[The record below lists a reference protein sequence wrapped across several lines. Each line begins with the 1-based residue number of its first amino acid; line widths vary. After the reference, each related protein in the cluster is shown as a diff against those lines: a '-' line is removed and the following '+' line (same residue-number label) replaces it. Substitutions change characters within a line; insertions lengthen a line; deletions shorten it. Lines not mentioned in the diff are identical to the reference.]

1 MSLAGGDLS
10 EWLRLA
16 LPLGIGGLITWLVAR
31 RGGWRREENPVAEDI
46 GDPYR
51 AYSRDHDRTLAARDV
66 PAALEG
72 HRLDGA
78 EARALRDPDL
88 WAAEVHASRAI
99 LATYTRDRSERFRQA
114 VAADLALAPPQDW
127 AVCILVDQSG
137 SMRGD
142 GMRHTAAATRWLADN
157 LHAMGLHTALLGFTT
172 LGWKGGEPRQQWLK
186 AGRPPR
192 PGRLCALLHIVYQNF
207 GKALLERDWEVMLR
221 PDLLRENVDGEALD
235 WTYGLLKVRTEPHK
249 LLLVISDGAPVDD
262 STLRQNG
269 DAYLERHLRSV
280 IETIEAD
287 SSVTLAAFGV
297 GFEVSRYYRRSGS
310 VTEIPRL
317 PEELSGLVTHNIA
330 EMVRRQ

>member
-1 MSLAGGDLS
+1 MISAGGDLG

-16 LPLGIGGLITWLVAR
+16 LPLGIGGLIYWLVALSGR
-31 RGGWRREENPVAEDI
+31 RRRNRPIVEDS
-46 GDPYR
+46 GDSYR
-51 AYSRDHDRTLAARDV
+51 VYTRGHDRILAARDV
-66 PAALEG
+66 PVALEA

-78 EARALRDPDL
+78 QTRALRDPDL
-88 WAAEVHASRAI
+88 WAEEVHASRAI

-114 VAADLALAPPQDW
+114 VAPSLALAPPKDW

-186 AGRPPR
+186 TDRPKR
-192 PGRLCALLHIVYQNF
+192 PGRLCALMHIVYQNF

-235 WTYGLLKVRTEPHK
+235 WAYGLLKVRTEPHK

-262 STLRQNG
+262 STLMQNG
-269 DAYLERHLRSV
+269 ASYMERHLRSV

-287 SSVTLAAFGV
+287 TAVTLAAFGV
-297 GFEVSRYYRRSGS
+297 GFEVGRYYRRAAF
-310 VTEIPRL
+310 VVDAPKL
-317 PEELSGLVTHNIA
+317 PEALSGLVTKSIA
-330 EMVRRQ
+330 EMVQRQ